1 MVIITKIHR
10 TLVYLN
16 SALIGLR
23 PHRIDKILSPANRR
37 FQTTYLFTFGYQV
50 TTKLKLN
57 SSQIGFYSIDSRYQF
72 LCYMQTCL
80 GVRSVLKLDFEWIL
94 IK

>member
-1 MVIITKIHR
+1 MVILTKIHR

-23 PHRIDKILSPANRR
+23 PHRIDKILSPANCR

-57 SSQIGFYSIDSRYQF
+57 SSEIGFYSIDTSSYAI
-72 LCYMQTCL
+72 CKH
-80 GVRSVLKLDFEWIL
+80 V
-94 IK
+94 